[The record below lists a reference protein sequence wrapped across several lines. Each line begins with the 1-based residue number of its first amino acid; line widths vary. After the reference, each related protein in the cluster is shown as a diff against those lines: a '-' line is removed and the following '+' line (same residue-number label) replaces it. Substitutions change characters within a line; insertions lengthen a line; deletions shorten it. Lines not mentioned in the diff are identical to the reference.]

1 MFDDIPQKNPALPQN
16 LPSEPMD
23 MFAGV
28 ESEEAGGAGGPP
40 SALGAGILKKKLTGA
55 GGLPISEPGTLTE
68 PMLYPAKAP
77 VLGKIL
83 MVVVILVIAGGVG
96 YGAWW
101 IYSSYIMKAP
111 QVKAPVT
118 EQTIPI
124 EQPRDEVPAEQP
136 TTTEE
141 EGEFPTVQTTSTEAA
156 TTTPMPPEETP
167 GAAVDSD
174 KDGLNDAQEEQMKTD
189 PLNQDSDKDGLT
201 DGDEVLIWK
210 TDPTN
215 KDSDGDGY
223 LDGEEANHGY
233 NPLGPGKLF
242 ENQTPAVTSTPVTT
256 TTEPTSSIPI

>member
-16 LPSEPMD
+16 LPSEPLD

-28 ESEEAGGAGGPP
+28 EGEDAGGSGGPP

-55 GGLPISEPGTLTE
+55 GGLPISEPSSFAE

-83 MVVVILVIAGGVG
+83 MVIVILVIAGGVG

-101 IYSSYIMKAP
+101 VYSSYIMKAP
-111 QVKAPVT
+111 QAKAPVT
-118 EQTIPI
+118 EQTTPV
-124 EQPRDEVPAEQP
+124 EQPRDEVPIEQP
-136 TTTEE
+136 TTTED
-141 EGEFPTVQTTSTEAA
+141 GEFPTMQVTSTESS
-156 TTTPMPPEETP
+156 TTTPPPAEEIP
-167 GAAVDSD
+167 GALVDSD
-174 KDGLNDAQEEQMKTD
+174 KDGLDDAREEQMKTD

-242 ENQTPAVTSTPVTT
+242 DNPAPAGTTTPTT